1 MTSLPRIG
9 LLCAALA
16 ASACAARHQ
25 ARGLVLK
32 VDRDQAAVTVSH
44 EPIRGFMDP
53 MVMPFVVK
61 DARYLADV
69 RPGDRITFR
78 ITVRKGT
85 TEIPMVEVARA
96 RYARLP

>member
-16 ASACAARHQ
+16 ASVCAARHQ

-44 EPIRGFMDP
+44 EPIRGFMDA
-53 MVMPFVVK
+53 MVMPFVVR
-61 DARYLADV
+61 DARDLADV

-78 ITVRKGT
+78 ITVRTGT